1 MNPSRDDS
9 KQKVFMEMYT
19 PCHQAFSRYCRGI
32 TGNRED
38 ARDLAGETILVVF
51 ENLDKLRKKDSFKA
65 YLFGVARRL
74 RLNQVRR
81 NKFRSEYNEKEAWL
95 ITSEEMAPDLHP
107 DVELLYEYLAKLPA
121 KQKEAFLLFELSGF
135 SLEEIRKLQGGTIS
149 GVKTR
154 LKRAREQLRLWLN
167 DPEGSKSEVKE
178 KEDKQ

>member
-1 MNPSRDDS
+1 
-9 KQKVFMEMYT
+9 MEMYT
-19 PCHQAFSRYCRGI
+19 PCYQAFSRYCRGI

-38 ARDLAGETILVVF
+38 ARDLAGETILIVF

-81 NKFRSEYNEKEAWL
+81 NKFRNEYNEKEAWL

-135 SLEEIRKLQGGTIS
+135 SMEEIRKLQGGTIS

-154 LKRAREQLRLWLN
+154 LRRAREQLRLWLS
-167 DPEGSKSEVKE
+167 DPEGSKSEVKR

>member
-1 MNPSRDDS
+1 
-9 KQKVFMEMYT
+9 MEMYT

-38 ARDLAGETILVVF
+38 ARDLAGETILIVF

-74 RLNQVRR
+74 RLNQLRR

-95 ITSEEMAPDLHP
+95 LMSDDPAPDVHP

-135 SLEEIRKLQGGTIS
+135 SNEEIRKLQGGTIS

-154 LKRAREQLRLWLN
+154 LRRARELLRLWLN
-167 DPEGSKSEVKE
+167 DPEGPESEVKR
-178 KEDKQ
+178 KEDKK

>member
-1 MNPSRDDS
+1 
-9 KQKVFMEMYT
+9 MEMYT
-19 PCHQAFSRYCRGI
+19 PCHLAFSRYCRGI

-38 ARDLAGETILVVF
+38 ARDLAGEAILIVF
-51 ENLDKLRKKDSFKA
+51 ENLDRIRKKDSFKA

-95 ITSEEMAPDLHP
+95 LMSDEPAPDLHP
-107 DVELLYEYLAKLPA
+107 DVELLYDYLAKLPA

-135 SLEEIRKLQGGTIS
+135 SNQEIRKLQGGTLS

-154 LKRAREQLRLWLN
+154 LRRAREQLRLWLN
-167 DPEGSKSEVKE
+167 DPEGPESEVKR
-178 KEDKQ
+178 KEDKK